1 MAGVVTTHEQFAE
14 NQSSKLASLKVEV
27 ADEVPNATEAKVA
40 TTPVSNARASL
51 RNIDLNLDPT
61 DEEDEI
67 TVRPQAQSSALA
79 TNLAAAN
86 LGLTAPAT
94 SSIAATT
101 EPSVPL
107 SGCLGTA

>member
-1 MAGVVTTHEQFAE
+1 MEIP
-14 NQSSKLASLKVEV
+14 
-27 ADEVPNATEAKVA
+27 DEVSGAAEAKES
-40 TTPVSNARASL
+40 TTPMSNARASL